1 MRAADAVC
9 RACHAAPKDAVNE
22 PCGHVLHCAR
32 CAAKLAAANGGVC
45 PECAAPATL
54 GGMTTVKTCD
64 ICFGDI
70 DADYLYTASDG
81 AARGGG
87 AVFCLLLTRLPSVRR
102 CVLVPGTPKRAGG
115 R

>member
-1 MRAADAVC
+1 MLPALAAPSLAKAIERTKLRRELSRVRAADAVC

-64 ICFGDI
+64 ICFDDV
-70 DADYLYTASDG
+70 DAAYLYAASD
-81 AARGGG
+81 ARC
-87 AVFCLLLTRLPSVRR
+87 F
-102 CVLVPGTPKRAGG
+102 
-115 R
+115 